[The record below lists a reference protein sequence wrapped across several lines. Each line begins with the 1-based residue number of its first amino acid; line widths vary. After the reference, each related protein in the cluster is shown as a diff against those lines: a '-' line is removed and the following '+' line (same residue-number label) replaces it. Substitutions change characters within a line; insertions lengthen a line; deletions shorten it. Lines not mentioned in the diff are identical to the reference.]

1 MAQGHAGLSTDEI
14 QDAGDVGAGD
24 VISCL
29 LQLFTVSTAFS
40 GFHRHVPRAW
50 SWQTDRQGDDQ
61 TTRPPVVKW
70 TRRTENAVQI
80 GRELTRRQ
88 ARGHSSHQYGLLTG
102 PVTTLTH

>member
-1 MAQGHAGLSTDEI
+1 MAQGHASLSADKI
-14 QDAGDVGAGD
+14 QATRNKRDGD
-24 VISCL
+24 VITCL
-29 LQLFTVSTAFS
+29 LQLFTVSMAFS
-40 GFHRHVPRAW
+40 SFHHHVPDAY

-70 TRRTENAVQI
+70 TRHMENAVQI
-80 GRELTRRQ
+80 VRELTRRQ